1 LAGSGTPMAAPNRLS
16 SLADPFVTL
25 HGAVETRLSKI
36 GGQRLARLHTKDL
49 PELARGIIAVIRKRG
64 HIRAHVSR
72 NVPFVRIRSS
82 ELDILVMK
90 QDWVQILPF
99 IQDGTIN
106 PRAYPRAAHV
116 GYLEFRVAYGEAV
129 QDHADKHLYE
139 VILGLLQQLFT
150 DAFPTSD
157 L

>member
-1 LAGSGTPMAAPNRLS
+1 MAGLGTPMAAPNHS
-16 SLADPFVTL
+16 FGPPDPFVVL
-25 HGAVETRLSKI
+25 HGAVETRLTKI
-36 GGQRLARLHTKDL
+36 GGQRLARLYTKDL

-64 HIRAHVSR
+64 TIRAHVSR

-90 QDWVQILPF
+90 ADWLLILPF
-99 IQDGTIN
+99 IQDGTLN
-106 PRAYPRAAHV
+106 PRVYPRAAHV

-129 QDHADKHLYE
+129 QDHADRHLYE

-150 DAFPTSD
+150 DVFPTSD